1 MKVLLI
7 LVVLTPIIGFGQEVE
22 YDDSYTLKGTTV
34 LPWTEK
40 YRTTYYQ
47 HGYYLHALTPSPCE
61 MNGKRQEELEDQI
74 HDARQ
79 SDSTITIAISK
90 VGNCSDAFLGE
101 IEIINDSII
110 NLITHGYGGRS
121 TCICCFG
128 LEFVI
133 ETEGIKDQIRHT
145 MINGKQTTL
154 TEIVTD

>member
-1 MKVLLI
+1 MKKLLLLLLLI
-7 LVVLTPIIGFGQEVE
+7 PVTGFSQEVE
-22 YDDSYTLKGTTV
+22 YDSYTLKGTTV

-47 HGYYLHALTPSPCE
+47 YGYILKELNPSPCE
-61 MNGKRQEELEDQI
+61 MDGRRPEELEDKIQFA
-74 HDARQ
+74 DQ
-79 SDSTITIAISK
+79 SNSTITIAISK

-133 ETEGIKDQIRHT
+133 ETEGIKEQIRYT
-145 MINGKQTTL
+145 MIDENRETL
-154 TEIVTD
+154 TEIVSH